1 MVAPLPPVDKSFA
14 ALEAAAAQLTPLT
27 DDDIRAAAAEQA
39 QLQAAWAEDIRQ
51 LEDLARESEQ
61 AIPVCQ
67 EYLRQERPRE
77 AWDCESV
84 LSTLSTTDNLPTVL
98 ADNRRY
104 LSRKQLQRGG
114 GGASSAQSVVS
125 QQSQQSRRLHKA
137 AAPPPVNVAQLLTQ
151 RPAPLTGKIVLS
163 GRLNLPAG
171 FTPRDLRLASS
182 SGASSGAQSAQMHR
196 LLADAA
202 QTTAT
207 APAAAGAMGLRA
219 VAEAAHEDA
228 ASDEEEEEG
237 EEDASSDE
245 EVASN
250 VRRRGR
256 ETAEERRARKAAVK
270 EARRHKRASKKQL
283 KESFVQEQAK
293 LVKTLGRESAAI
305 EHVSV
310 FRYSA

>member
-27 DDDIRAAAAEQA
+27 DAQIREAAAEQA

-67 EYLRQERPRE
+67 EYLREEKPRE

-114 GGASSAQSVVS
+114 ASSAQSVVS
-125 QQSQQSRRLHKA
+125 QQSQQSRRLQRA
-137 AAPPPVNVAQLLTQ
+137 AAPPPINVAQLLTQ
-151 RPAPLTGKIVLS
+151 RPAPLAGKIVLS

-171 FTPRDLRLASS
+171 FTPRDVRLAN
-182 SGASSGAQSAQMHR
+182 SGASSGAQSAQMR
-196 LLADAA
+196 SLLSDAA
-202 QTTAT
+202 QATTKAT
-207 APAAAGAMGLRA
+207 GLRA

-228 ASDEEEEEG
+228 ASDEDDDAAEEEE
-237 EEDASSDE
+237 EDSDASGDE
-245 EVASN
+245 DVASS

-256 ETAEERRARKAAVK
+256 ESAEERRARKAAVK

-283 KESFVQEQAK
+283 KESFGQEQAK

>member
-27 DDDIRAAAAEQA
+27 DAQIREAAAEQA

-51 LEDLARESEQ
+51 LADLARESEQ

-67 EYLRQERPRE
+67 EYLREEKPRE
-77 AWDCESV
+77 EWDCASV

-114 GGASSAQSVVS
+114 ASSAQSVVS
-125 QQSQQSRRLHKA
+125 QQSQQSRRLQRA
-137 AAPPPVNVAQLLTQ
+137 AAPPPINVAQLLTQ
-151 RPAPLTGKIVLS
+151 RPAPLAGKIVLS

-171 FTPRDLRLASS
+171 FTPRDVRLAN
-182 SGASSGAQSAQMHR
+182 GG
-196 LLADAA
+196 AA
-202 QTTAT
+202 QAT
-207 APAAAGAMGLRA
+207 GLRA

-228 ASDEEEEEG
+228 ASDDDDDAEG
-237 EEDASSDE
+237 AEAAEEDSDASGDEDVASS
-245 EVASN
+245 

-256 ETAEERRARKAAVK
+256 ESAEERRARKAAVK
-270 EARRHKRASKKQL
+270 EARRQQRASKKQL
-283 KESFVQEQAK
+283 KQSFGHEQAK
-293 LVKTLGRESAAI
+293 LAKTLGRESAAI